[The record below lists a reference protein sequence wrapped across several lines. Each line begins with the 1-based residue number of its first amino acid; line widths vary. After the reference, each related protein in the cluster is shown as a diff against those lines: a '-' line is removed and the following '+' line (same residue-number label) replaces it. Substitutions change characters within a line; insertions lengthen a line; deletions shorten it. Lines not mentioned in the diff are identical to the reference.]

1 MALGARHR
9 TVAALRVKCEFHPSL
24 FLAAADVAALVRD
37 NDIDILHAQT
47 RVTQVVAALAGAW
60 SKRCYVST
68 CHGFFKPRL
77 SRLLFPFWGKAAVA
91 ISPPV
96 VAHLTGDLRVPAAD
110 IVLVPNGVDAR
121 RFAPARPETIKALR
135 EEFHVSAAPLI
146 GIIARLSDVKGHRY
160 LIDAMGEL
168 VHGVPG
174 AKCLIIGTG
183 PLEAELKQQVRG
195 IGLGTDVLFSRICGK
210 PAELMPMFD
219 VFVMPSLQEGLGLSA
234 MEAQAC
240 GVPVVASRIG
250 GLVEAVQD
258 GVTGFLVPPR
268 DPAALAAAIARLLC
282 DRELARRFGDAGRQR
297 IEEKFSVGA
306 MVDGTL
312 AVYRKA
318 LGRA

>member
-1 MALGARHR
+1 
-9 TVAALRVKCEFHPSL
+9 
-24 FLAAADVAALVRD
+24 
-37 NDIDILHAQT
+37 
-47 RVTQVVAALAGAW
+47 
-60 SKRCYVST
+60 
-68 CHGFFKPRL
+68 
-77 SRLLFPFWGKAAVA
+77 
-91 ISPPV
+91 
-96 VAHLTGDLRVPAAD
+96 
-110 IVLVPNGVDAR
+110 
-121 RFAPARPETIKALR
+121 
-135 EEFHVSAAPLI
+135 
-146 GIIARLSDVKGHRY
+146 
-160 LIDAMGEL
+160 
-168 VHGVPG
+168 
-174 AKCLIIGTG
+174 
-183 PLEAELKQQVRG
+183 
-195 IGLGTDVLFSRICGK
+195 
-210 PAELMPMFD
+210 
-219 VFVMPSLQEGLGLSA
+219 MPSLQEGLGLSA